1 MSKRKIL
8 SRMLGV
14 ATLAMMF
21 GSASVYAQ
29 SSTAPDASG
38 KTPANKA
45 GAMSPSGENS
55 TSSVAPPPASSSDT
69 SGTSGTSGSSS
80 SMGDA
85 AANKEN
91 AAGKTPANEAGKM
104 SPTGENSTSSV
115 APASS
120 SDTSGASGTSGSSAS
135 GSSSSMGGAAANK
148 ENAAGQTPANE
159 AGKMSPTGQN
169 ETSSVKPSAS
179 GASGT
184 AGSSASGAA
193 TSGSVSKSDQKMMK
207 DLAQANMAEIE
218 AAKVAQQKSS
228 SEEVKTFAQK
238 MIDDHTKASDQLQ
251 QLAQAKNVTLPTDL
265 DSKHKSEIKKL
276 SALSGDKFDKRYM
289 SQGGVSD
296 HRKTHA
302 LLGRIEKNA
311 KDSDLKTLAS
321 SLMPTV
327 DEHWQMAKQI
337 RSGKASTAT
346 GSSGTKGGSQ
356 SSGATSGSSDTSS
369 GSSSSSSPSSASP
382 SSGSSSDSSTGK

>member
-29 SSTAPDASG
+29 SSTAPDAAG

-45 GAMSPSGENS
+45 GAMSPTGENS

-115 APASS
+115 KP
-120 SDTSGASGTSGSSAS
+120 
-135 GSSSSMGGAAANK
+135 
-148 ENAAGQTPANE
+148 
-159 AGKMSPTGQN
+159 PT
-169 ETSSVKPSAS
+169 S

-193 TSGSVSKSDQKMMK
+193 ASGSVSKSDQKMMK
-207 DLAQANMAEIE
+207 DLAEANMAEIE
-218 AAKVAQQKSS
+218 AAKLAQQKSS
-228 SEEVKTFAQK
+228 SEEVKNFAQK

-251 QLAQAKNVTLPTDL
+251 QLAQAKSVTLPTDL
-265 DSKHKSEIKKL
+265 DSKHKAEIKKL

-296 HRKTHA
+296 HRKAHA

-321 SLMPTV
+321 NLMPTIN
-327 DEHWQMAKQI
+327 DHWQMAKQI

-346 GSSGTKGGSQ
+346 GSSGTKGSSQ
-356 SSGATSGSSDTSS
+356 SSGAASSGSSGTSS
-369 GSSSSSSPSSASP
+369 GSSSSSPSGSSSSSASP
-382 SSGSSSDSSTGK
+382 SSGGSSDSSSGASSTGK

>member
-69 SGTSGTSGSSS
+69 SG
-80 SMGDA
+80 
-85 AANKEN
+85 
-91 AAGKTPANEAGKM
+91 
-104 SPTGENSTSSV
+104 
-115 APASS
+115 
-120 SDTSGASGTSGSSAS
+120 ASGTSGSSAS
-135 GSSSSMGGAAANK
+135 GSSSSMGDAAANK

-169 ETSSVKPSAS
+169 ETSSVKPSTS
-179 GASGT
+179 GASGA

-193 TSGSVSKSDQKMMK
+193 ASGSVSKSDQKMMK

-218 AAKVAQQKSS
+218 AAKLAQQKSS
-228 SEEVKTFAQK
+228 SEDVKTFAQK

-251 QLAQAKNVTLPTDL
+251 QLAQAKGVTLPTDL
-265 DSKHKSEIKKL
+265 DSKHKAEIKKL
-276 SALSGDKFDKRYM
+276 SALSGDKFDKKYM
-289 SQGGVSD
+289 AQGGVSD
-296 HRKTHA
+296 HRKAHA
-302 LLGRIEKNA
+302 MLSHIEKSA
-311 KDSDLKTLAS
+311 KDADLKSLAS
-321 SLMPTV
+321 NMMPTIN
-327 DEHWQMAKQI
+327 DHWQMAKQM

-346 GSSGTKGGSQ
+346 GSSGTKGSSKG
-356 SSGATSGSSDTSS
+356 SGAASSGSSGTSS
-369 GSSSSSSPSSASP
+369 GSDSSSPSS
-382 SSGSSSDSSTGK
+382 SGTSGGSSDSSTGK

>member
-8 SRMLGV
+8 NRMLGV

-21 GSASVYAQ
+21 GSVYAQ
-29 SSTAPDASG
+29 STTAPDASG

-45 GAMSPSGENS
+45 GEMSTTGQNA
-55 TSSVAPPPASSSDT
+55 TSSVAPP
-69 SGTSGTSGSSS
+69 
-80 SMGDA
+80 
-85 AANKEN
+85 
-91 AAGKTPANEAGKM
+91 
-104 SPTGENSTSSV
+104 
-115 APASS
+115 PASS

-135 GSSSSMGGAAANK
+135 GSSSSMGGAAANQ

-169 ETSSVKPSAS
+169 ETSSVKPPTS

-193 TSGSVSKSDQKMMK
+193 TSGPLSKSDQKMMK

-218 AAKVAQQKSS
+218 AAKLAQQKSS
-228 SEEVKTFAQK
+228 NEEVKNFAQK

-296 HRKTHA
+296 HRQAHA
-302 LLGRIEKNA
+302 LLSRIEKSA

-321 SLMPTV
+321 SLTPTV

-346 GSSGTKGGSQ
+346 GSSGTKGGSE
-356 SSGATSGSSDTSS
+356 SSGAPSGSSGTSS
-369 GSSSSSSPSSASP
+369 GSSSGSSPSGSSSSSASP
-382 SSGSSSDSSTGK
+382 SSGGSSDSSSGASSTGK

>member
-1 MSKRKIL
+1 MSKRKTL
-8 SRMLGV
+8 NRMLGV

-21 GSASVYAQ
+21 GAGSVYAQ
-29 SSTAPDASG
+29 STAPDAAG

-45 GAMSPSGENS
+45 GAMSPTGENS
-55 TSSVAPPPASSSDT
+55 TSSVAPPPASSSD
-69 SGTSGTSGSSS
+69 S
-80 SMGDA
+80 
-85 AANKEN
+85 
-91 AAGKTPANEAGKM
+91 
-104 SPTGENSTSSV
+104 TG
-115 APASS
+115 A
-120 SDTSGASGTSGSSAS
+120 SGASGTSGSSAS
-135 GSSSSMGGAAANK
+135 GSSMGGAAANK

-159 AGKMSPTGQN
+159 AGKMSPTGEN

-193 TSGSVSKSDQKMMK
+193 ASGSVSKSDQKMMK

-228 SEEVKTFAQK
+228 SEEVKNFAQK

-296 HRKTHA
+296 HRQAHA
-302 LLGRIEKNA
+302 LLNRIEKNA

-321 SLMPTV
+321 SLMPTIN
-327 DEHWQMAKQI
+327 DHWQMAKQI

-346 GSSGTKGGSQ
+346 GSSGTKGSSE
-356 SSGATSGSSDTSS
+356 SSGASSGSSGTSS
-369 GSSSSSSPSSASP
+369 GSSSGSSPSGSSSSSASP
-382 SSGSSSDSSTGK
+382 SSGGSSDSSSGASSTGK

>member
-8 SRMLGV
+8 SRMFGV

-45 GAMSPSGENS
+45 GAMSPTGENS
-55 TSSVAPPPASSSDT
+55 TSSVAPS
-69 SGTSGTSGSSS
+69 
-80 SMGDA
+80 
-85 AANKEN
+85 
-91 AAGKTPANEAGKM
+91 
-104 SPTGENSTSSV
+104 
-115 APASS
+115 PASS

-135 GSSSSMGGAAANK
+135 GSSSSMGGAAATQ

-169 ETSSVKPSAS
+169 ETSSVKPSTS
-179 GASGT
+179 GASDT
-184 AGSSASGAA
+184 AGSSA
-193 TSGSVSKSDQKMMK
+193 SGSVSKSDQKMMK

-218 AAKVAQQKSS
+218 AAKLAQQKSS
-228 SEEVKTFAQK
+228 NEDVKTFAQK
-238 MIDDHTKASDQLQ
+238 MIDDHTKASEQLQ
-251 QLAQAKNVTLPTDL
+251 QLAQAKNVTLPADI
-265 DSKHKSEIKKL
+265 DSKHKAEIKKL

-289 SQGGVSD
+289 AQGGVSD
-296 HRKTHA
+296 HRKAHA

-321 SLMPTV
+321 SMMPTI
-327 DEHWQMAKQI
+327 DEHWQMAKQMK
-337 RSGKASTAT
+337 SGKASTAT
-346 GSSGTKGGSQ
+346 GGSGTKGSSQGSGAA
-356 SSGATSGSSDTSS
+356 SSGDSGTSS

-382 SSGSSSDSSTGK
+382 SSGGSSDSSSGASSTGK

>member
-8 SRMLGV
+8 KRMLGV

-21 GSASVYAQ
+21 GTGSVYAQ
-29 SSTAPDASG
+29 STTPDASG

-69 SGTSGTSGSSS
+69 SG
-80 SMGDA
+80 
-85 AANKEN
+85 
-91 AAGKTPANEAGKM
+91 
-104 SPTGENSTSSV
+104 
-115 APASS
+115 
-120 SDTSGASGTSGSSAS
+120 ASGTSGSSAS
-135 GSSSSMGGAAANK
+135 GSSSSMGGAAATQ

-169 ETSSVKPSAS
+169 ETSSVKPPAS

-193 TSGSVSKSDQKMMK
+193 TSAPLGKSDQKMMK

-228 SEEVKTFAQK
+228 NEEVKNFAQK

-296 HRKTHA
+296 HRQTHA
-302 LLGRIEKNA
+302 LLGRIEKSA

-346 GSSGTKGGSQ
+346 GSSGTKGGSE
-356 SSGATSGSSDTSS
+356 SSGAPSGSSGT
-369 GSSSSSSPSSASP
+369 
-382 SSGSSSDSSTGK
+382 SSGSSSDSSPSGSSSSNASPSSGGSSDSSSGASSTGK